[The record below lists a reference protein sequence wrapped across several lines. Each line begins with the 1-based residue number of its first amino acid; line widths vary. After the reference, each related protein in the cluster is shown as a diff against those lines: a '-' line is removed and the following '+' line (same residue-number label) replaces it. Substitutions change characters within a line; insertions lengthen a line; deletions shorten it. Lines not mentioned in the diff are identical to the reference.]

1 MTAVMLRRVAAA
13 QATLDRFKARPF
25 RFGTND
31 CARMVAFHLKK
42 LGVPVRLAKAGSY
55 RSILGATRA
64 LRALGYASLGE
75 ALDGHGL
82 SRIAPAAAIVGD
94 IVELPGEP
102 PFGALAVVMG
112 NGRALA
118 YHQDA
123 AGAVVVQPTAYVAAW
138 RVI

>member
-1 MTAVMLRRVAAA
+1 MSAVMVRRVAAA

-31 CARMVAFHLKK
+31 CARMAAFHLKK

-55 RSILGATRA
+55 RSTLGATRA
-64 LRALGYASLGE
+64 LRALGYSNLAA

-82 SRIAPAAAIVGD
+82 TRIAPAAAIVGD

-102 PFGALAVVMG
+102 PFGALAVAMG

-123 AGAVVVQPTAYVAAW
+123 DGAVVVQPTDYVAAW
-138 RVI
+138 RTA